1 MDRARRTLADPG
13 QRHAAHRSRLPA
25 HHRAQLRDRSQR
37 HPARLHGGRQF
48 ADRHGRDHAQRRPQR
63 RQLSGRRRHAGHRGQ
78 DVSGQFADRRLA
90 GARHPHPRRG
100 RDQVDRRR
108 RRHLRAALQAI
119 REGAEGD
126 LMTVIAT
133 ETAEGLIRW
142 RYLPWALAA
151 IAAMIA
157 VIVAG
162 NIWLLDFVHVFSS
175 LLWTGVDLFMGF
187 VLGPILR
194 RVDLSVRREIVRRLT
209 PRTLFLM
216 PTVSIISGTTG
227 WFLAVQ
233 LGYTALDWPAYWWV
247 AAALILVTLM
257 TIQGLG
263 FLTPVTVDVGL
274 QLQDRDPDMRKI
286 SSWMRWFFYAVAL
299 QGLIQVAIIV
309 VMTRFRA
316 GI

>member
-1 MDRARRTLADPG
+1 
-13 QRHAAHRSRLPA
+13 
-25 HHRAQLRDRSQR
+25 
-37 HPARLHGGRQF
+37 
-48 ADRHGRDHAQRRPQR
+48 
-63 RQLSGRRRHAGHRGQ
+63 
-78 DVSGQFADRRLA
+78 
-90 GARHPHPRRG
+90 
-100 RDQVDRRR
+100 
-108 RRHLRAALQAI
+108 
-119 REGAEGD
+119 
-126 LMTVIAT
+126 MTVIAA
-133 ETAEGLIRW
+133 ETSEGLIRW

-151 IAAMIA
+151 IAAMIV

-233 LGYTALDWPAYWWV
+233 LGYTALDWPAYGWV

-263 FLTPVTVDVGL
+263 FLTPVNVYVCL
-274 QLQDRDPDMRKI
+274 QLQKPTPDMAKI
-286 SSWMRWFFYAVAL
+286 SSWMRWYFYAVAL
-299 QGLIQVAIIV
+299 QGLMQVAIIV

>member
-1 MDRARRTLADPG
+1 
-13 QRHAAHRSRLPA
+13 
-25 HHRAQLRDRSQR
+25 
-37 HPARLHGGRQF
+37 
-48 ADRHGRDHAQRRPQR
+48 
-63 RQLSGRRRHAGHRGQ
+63 
-78 DVSGQFADRRLA
+78 
-90 GARHPHPRRG
+90 
-100 RDQVDRRR
+100 
-108 RRHLRAALQAI
+108 
-119 REGAEGD
+119 
-126 LMTVIAT
+126 MTVIAA
-133 ETAEGLIRW
+133 ETSEGLIRW

-216 PTVSIISGTTG
+216 PTVSIVSGTTG
-227 WFLAVQ
+227 WFLAVA
-233 LGYTALDWPAYWWV
+233 LGYTALDWPAYGWV

-263 FLTPVTVDVGL
+263 FLTPVNVYVCL
-274 QLQDRDPDMRKI
+274 QLQKREPDMKKI
-286 SSWMRWFFYAVAL
+286 SSWMRWYFYAVAL
-299 QGLIQVAIIV
+299 QGLMQVAIIV

>member
-1 MDRARRTLADPG
+1 
-13 QRHAAHRSRLPA
+13 
-25 HHRAQLRDRSQR
+25 
-37 HPARLHGGRQF
+37 
-48 ADRHGRDHAQRRPQR
+48 
-63 RQLSGRRRHAGHRGQ
+63 
-78 DVSGQFADRRLA
+78 
-90 GARHPHPRRG
+90 
-100 RDQVDRRR
+100 
-108 RRHLRAALQAI
+108 
-119 REGAEGD
+119 
-126 LMTVIAT
+126 MTVVAA
-133 ETAEGLIRW
+133 ETSEGLIRW

-227 WFLAVQ
+227 WFLAVA
-233 LGYTALDWPAYWWV
+233 LGYTALDWPAYGWV

-263 FLTPVTVDVGL
+263 FLTPVNVYVCL
-274 QLQDRDPDMRKI
+274 QLQKREPDMKKI
-286 SSWMRWFFYAVAL
+286 SSWMRWYFYAVAL
-299 QGLIQVAIIV
+299 QGLMQVAIIV

>member
-1 MDRARRTLADPG
+1 
-13 QRHAAHRSRLPA
+13 
-25 HHRAQLRDRSQR
+25 
-37 HPARLHGGRQF
+37 
-48 ADRHGRDHAQRRPQR
+48 
-63 RQLSGRRRHAGHRGQ
+63 
-78 DVSGQFADRRLA
+78 
-90 GARHPHPRRG
+90 
-100 RDQVDRRR
+100 
-108 RRHLRAALQAI
+108 
-119 REGAEGD
+119 
-126 LMTVIAT
+126 MTVIAA
-133 ETAEGLIRW
+133 ETSEGLIRW

-157 VIVAG
+157 VIAAG

-233 LGYTALDWPAYWWV
+233 LGYTALDWPAYGWV

-263 FLTPVTVDVGL
+263 FLTPVNVYVCL
-274 QLQDRDPDMRKI
+274 QLQKREPDMKKI
-286 SSWMRWFFYAVAL
+286 SSWMRWYFYAVAL
-299 QGLIQVAIIV
+299 QGLMQVAIIV